1 MRAFDDEFTAVTRTG
16 PEAETSSCL
25 SCRVGAPTTELE
37 QKYDVYRKRHN
48 Q

>member
-1 MRAFDDEFTAVTRTG
+1 MRALDDEFTAVMRTG
-16 PEAETSSCL
+16 PEAETPSCL

-37 QKYDVYRKRHN
+37 QKWDVYRERHD